1 MGYEGSEYSK
11 LRGDSQSQVQ
21 EEEMSPDV
29 GKQEMCWEGGQ
40 GRLGVMCLLDDERL
54 GCRDRTDGL
63 RARVGPRYLHL
74 DPDLLC

>member
-1 MGYEGSEYSK
+1 
-11 LRGDSQSQVQ
+11 
-21 EEEMSPDV
+21 MSPDV
-29 GKQEMCWEGGQ
+29 GKQMYWERGQ

-54 GCRDRTDGL
+54 GCRDGTDGQ

>member
-1 MGYEGSEYSK
+1 MGYEGSEYAK

-29 GKQEMCWEGGQ
+29 GKQMYWERGQ

-54 GCRDRTDGL
+54 GCRDGTDGQ